1 MEDSPSRIAER
12 IVLGCIGVLCGFMTF
27 TAYGYSLSDA
37 LGPGAGF
44 FPFWLGIL
52 GMAMCL
58 ALLVRSW
65 RGGAI
70 GEGSVALLP
79 QGECAKKRTAALLG
93 GVALAALLLQ
103 PLGFRLAMLIFS
115 AGLLLALGVRRPVA
129 IGIFSLASSFGLFH
143 VFYEWLKVPLPI
155 GAFGY

>member
-1 MEDSPSRIAER
+1 MAY
-12 IVLGCIGVLCGFMTF
+12 

-58 ALLVRSW
+58 ALLLRSW

-70 GEGSVALLP
+70 GEDSHALLP
-79 QGECAKKRTAALLG
+79 QGEGARRSAALLG
-93 GVALAALLLQ
+93 GVVVAALLLQ
-103 PLGFRLAMLIFS
+103 PLGFRLAMLIFT
-115 AGLLLALGVRRPVA
+115 AGLLLALGVRRPIA
-129 IGIFSLASSFGLFH
+129 IGVFALASSFGLFH
-143 VFYEWLKVPLPI
+143 VFYYWLKVPLPT
-155 GAFGY
+155 GAFGF

>member
-1 MEDSPSRIAER
+1 MDASPSRTAER
-12 IVLGCIGVLCGFMTF
+12 VVLGCIGVLCGFMTF
-27 TAYGYSLSDA
+27 TAYGYSLSDS

-58 ALLVRSW
+58 ALLARSW

-70 GEGSVALLP
+70 GDGAVALLP
-79 QGECAKKRTAALLG
+79 KGDGAWRTAALLG
-93 GVALAALLLQ
+93 GVVLAALLLQ
-103 PLGFRLAMLIFS
+103 PLGFRLAMLIFT

-129 IGIFSLASSFGLFH
+129 IGVFALASSFGLFH
-143 VFYEWLKVPLPI
+143 VFYHWLKVPLPT
-155 GAFGY
+155 GAFGF

>member
-1 MEDSPSRIAER
+1 MDDSPSRIAER
-12 IVLGCIGVLCGFMTF
+12 IVLGCIGVLCGFMTV

-44 FPFWLGIL
+44 FPFWLGVL

-79 QGECAKKRTAALLG
+79 KGEGARRTAALLG
-93 GVALAALLLQ
+93 GVVVAALLLQ
-103 PLGFRLAMLIFS
+103 PLGFRLAMFIFC
-115 AGLLLALGVRRPVA
+115 AGLLLALGVRRPVV
-129 IGIFSLASSFGLFH
+129 IGVFSLASSFGLFH

>member
-1 MEDSPSRIAER
+1 MEGSPSRIAER
-12 IVLGCIGVLCGFMTF
+12 VVLCCIGVLCGFMTVM
-27 TAYGYSLSDA
+27 AYGYSLSDA

-58 ALLVRSW
+58 TLLLQSW

-79 QGECAKKRTAALLG
+79 KGDGAKRTAALLG
-93 GVALAALLLQ
+93 GVAVAALLLQ

-143 VFYEWLKVPLPI
+143 VFYHWLKVPLPM